1 MIYVG
6 IDVAKLNHFA
16 SLISSDGEIL
26 VGPFQFSND
35 GDGFQYLVSA
45 FEPFD
50 DEEIIIGLESTAH
63 YADNLIRYLVAE
75 GYNVCVLNPLSTSSM
90 RKNNIRKTKTDKID
104 TYIIAQTLMMQ
115 KSYRFVTFEDLDLM
129 NLKELGRF
137 RQKRSNSEPGLRSNL
152 LPIWIRPFRNFS
164 TFSSPVCIRNLSMR
178 S

>member
-75 GYNVCVLNPLSTSSM
+75 GYNVCVLNPLSTSSI
-90 RKNNIRKTKTDKID
+90 KYILLLSTILHLQIHK
-104 TYIIAQTLMMQ
+104 IIANYTHCFLQLQ
-115 KSYRFVTFEDLDLM
+115 
-129 NLKELGRF
+129 
-137 RQKRSNSEPGLRSNL
+137 Q
-152 LPIWIRPFRNFS
+152 
-164 TFSSPVCIRNLSMR
+164 
-178 S
+178 

>member
-6 IDVAKLNHFA
+6 IDVSKQSNFA

-26 VGPFQFSND
+26 VGSFQLSYD
-35 GDGFQYLVSA
+35 GDGFQYLVSS

-75 GYNVCVLNPLSTSSM
+75 GYNVCVLNPLTTSSM

-104 TYIIAQTLMMQ
+104 TYIIA
-115 KSYRFVTFEDLDLM
+115 
-129 NLKELGRF
+129 
-137 RQKRSNSEPGLRSNL
+137 
-152 LPIWIRPFRNFS
+152 
-164 TFSSPVCIRNLSMR
+164 
-178 S
+178 

>member
-75 GYNVCVLNPLSTSSM
+75 MFVSSIHSLLLPCGRITSAKRRQIRLTLTSSP
-90 RKNNIRKTKTDKID
+90 R
-104 TYIIAQTLMMQ
+104 
-115 KSYRFVTFEDLDLM
+115 
-129 NLKELGRF
+129 
-137 RQKRSNSEPGLRSNL
+137 L
-152 LPIWIRPFRNFS
+152 L
-164 TFSSPVCIRNLSMR
+164 
-178 S
+178 

>member
-63 YADNLIRYLVAE
+63 YGDSLVRFRINR
-75 GYNVCVLNPLSTSSM
+75 GFKVCVLNTIMTSSM
-90 RKNNIRKTKTDKID
+90 RKNSIRKND
-104 TYIIAQTLMMQ
+104 
-115 KSYRFVTFEDLDLM
+115 
-129 NLKELGRF
+129 
-137 RQKRSNSEPGLRSNL
+137 
-152 LPIWIRPFRNFS
+152 
-164 TFSSPVCIRNLSMR
+164 
-178 S
+178 

>member
-6 IDVAKLNHFA
+6 IDVAKQGHFA

-26 VGPFQFSND
+26 VGPFQFSNN

-63 YADNLIRYLVAE
+63 YAGNLIRYLVAE
-75 GYNVCVLNPLSTSSM
+75 DYNVCVLNPPSTSSM
-90 RKNNIRKTKTDKID
+90 RKNNILQTKTDKIN

-137 RQKRSNSEPGLRSNL
+137 RQKTIKQRTHLKIQLTSYLDQTFPKLQLFSNL
-152 LPIWIRPFRNFS
+152 VY
-164 TFSSPVCIRNLSMR
+164 TRNLST
-178 S
+178 SS

>member
-63 YADNLIRYLVAE
+63 YADNLIHYFVAE
-75 GYNVCVLNPLSTSSM
+75 GYNVCVQEKKKSLQYLSCIKPRYQKE
-90 RKNNIRKTKTDKID
+90 RK
-104 TYIIAQTLMMQ
+104 
-115 KSYRFVTFEDLDLM
+115 
-129 NLKELGRF
+129 
-137 RQKRSNSEPGLRSNL
+137 
-152 LPIWIRPFRNFS
+152 
-164 TFSSPVCIRNLSMR
+164 
-178 S
+178 